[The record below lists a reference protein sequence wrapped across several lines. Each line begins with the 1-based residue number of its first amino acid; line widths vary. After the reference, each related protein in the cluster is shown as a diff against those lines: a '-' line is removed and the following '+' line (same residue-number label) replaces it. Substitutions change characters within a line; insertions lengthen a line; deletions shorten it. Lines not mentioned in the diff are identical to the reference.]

1 MGDTAN
7 HTCRISLP
15 GDLREAEFVFRRNR
29 FVGEIR
35 LDGISE
41 LAHVPSSGR
50 MAELLC
56 PGARIF
62 VAPQHRP
69 GTKLKYRILLAEHR
83 DLLVSVDSLLPNRLI
98 HRALLNGFLPDLSA
112 GGVVK
117 REAAYGRG
125 RFDFYLQ
132 ETGRAGC
139 YLEVKSVTLVEGGVA
154 LFPDA
159 PSERGARHLEE
170 LAAARLEGYGAVV
183 VFVIQR
189 ADALCFSPH
198 RDRDP
203 RFGEELSR
211 AAQAGVEVLALGCR
225 VSLGEVTLGDPLPV
239 RL

>member
-35 LDGISE
+35 LDGAPE

-50 MAELLC
+50 MAELLY

-69 GTKLKYRILLAEHR
+69 GAKLKYRILLAEDR
-83 DLLVSVDSLLPNRLI
+83 GLPVSVDSLLPNRLI
-98 HRALLNGFLPDLSA
+98 HRALLNGFLPDLSG

-132 ETGRAGC
+132 EQGMAGC

-170 LAAARLEGYGAVV
+170 LAAARLEGYRAVV

-189 ADALCFSPH
+189 ADALCFRPH

-203 RFGEELSR
+203 RFGQELSR

-225 VSLGEVTLGDPLPV
+225 VSLGEVTLGGPLPV
-239 RL
+239 HL